1 MEDSDLAARKI
12 WTGVYPAAT
21 TQFTADDKVDIPAT
35 QRVLTALVDDG
46 VDGLIVL
53 GTCGENNSLRPEEK
67 RDVLKA
73 AVAAA
78 GGRVPLVTGVSELCT
93 ARAIEYAREAEA
105 IGMDALMVLPAMV
118 YVPTEAELAAH
129 FRAVAEATTL
139 PVMLYNN
146 PPAYRVSIG
155 LDALA
160 RLADVPNIVAIK
172 ESAPDSR
179 RFTDIINRFGERFAV
194 MAGLDDVAL
203 EGLMLGASGWVSGL
217 TSAFP
222 RESVALVEAAE
233 RGDWVEAR
241 RIYRWFMP
249 LLHLDADHD
258 LVQSIKL
265 AEEIMGRGSERV
277 RMPRMPLAGTRRAEV
292 IAMVEEAA
300 RTRPVGDR
308 LAA

>member
-1 MEDSDLAARKI
+1 MAARKI